1 MSTNTN
7 KPLAKKATTRQTLVA
22 VALLL
27 AVGTAGCA
35 RHSDPLVATATSG
48 APTAGASAVAGN
60 DQDSALKFSQC
71 MRDQG
76 LTWFPD
82 PDAEGNL
89 GVHAP
94 DGTDQSKVDK
104 AEEAC
109 KVYSPW
115 RGGQGQQISAEDLN
129 KVRQVSQC
137 MRDHGFAKYPDPDA
151 NGSIKINSEI
161 QGFEPDDPA
170 FQKARQECDKY
181 MPAPQSKGNS

>member
-7 KPLAKKATTRQTLVA
+7 KPSAKKTAMRQTLSA

-35 RHSDPLVATATSG
+35 RHHDPTVATAGSG
-48 APTAGASAVAGN
+48 EPKAGASAAAGN
-60 DQDSALKFSQC
+60 DQTSALKFSQC

-94 DGTDQSKVDK
+94 DGVDQSKVDK

-109 KVYSPW
+109 KAYSPW
-115 RGGQGQQISAEDLN
+115 RGRQGQQISAEDLN
-129 KVRQVSQC
+129 KLRKVSQC

-151 NGSIKINSEI
+151 NGSIKIDSEA
-161 QGFEPDDPA
+161 GFKPDDPA

-181 MPAPQSKGNS
+181 MPAPQGKGNS